1 MDTYFLVERL
11 LIDQDRILSVQTLVY
26 PSSLEPDNI
35 LTMVLGLHHIYNIK
49 LTSFFFISQLS
60 KGITLVLSNKV
71 TLLTIRISI
80 FLKWLLRK
88 KTLWLNKIFKILIY
102 TLVYKSNQF
111 KYVLSSIHCLS
122 FYPNGFKT

>member
-49 LTSFFFISQLS
+49 LTSSFLFLSYLKGFFMNLFPFEAE
-60 KGITLVLSNKV
+60 TLINLKV
-71 TLLTIRISI
+71 PEY
-80 FLKWLLRK
+80 
-88 KTLWLNKIFKILIY
+88 NFKA
-102 TLVYKSNQF
+102 
-111 KYVLSSIHCLS
+111 
-122 FYPNGFKT
+122 